1 MDDGTLPAKVSRL
14 ISFFNSREVINT
26 ELKYKDQYELLIA
39 VILSAQC
46 LDSRVNIVTP
56 SLFSSYHNFHE
67 LAHAPFEDVL
77 RIIRSISYPEE
88 KARRIIHVAK
98 VIDDEFSGVV
108 PNDFD
113 RLIEIK
119 GIGRKTAN
127 LVLAILY
134 DYPGIAVDTHVAR
147 LSQRF
152 GLVSTKDPEKIEKTL
167 QAIFPRE
174 YHNKINPWFVIYGR
188 YTCKSKCPLCSK
200 CGLKDICSFI

>member
-67 LAHAPFEDVL
+67 LAHAPFDDVL

-134 DYPGIAVDTHVAR
+134 C
-147 LSQRF
+147 
-152 GLVSTKDPEKIEKTL
+152 E
-167 QAIFPRE
+167 
-174 YHNKINPWFVIYGR
+174 NKADELHPFE
-188 YTCKSKCPLCSK
+188 
-200 CGLKDICSFI
+200 